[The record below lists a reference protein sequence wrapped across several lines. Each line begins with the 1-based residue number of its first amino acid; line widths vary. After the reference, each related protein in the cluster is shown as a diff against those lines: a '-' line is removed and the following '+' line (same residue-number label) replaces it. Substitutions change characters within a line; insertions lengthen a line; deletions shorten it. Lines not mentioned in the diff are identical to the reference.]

1 MLTPFY
7 LLRAPERVIGLYSEL
22 EEYIIH
28 DIARR
33 LAKTGKLTGAAAY
46 QAARAKEL
54 GTAKADIAKEV
65 AYTLNASEKYI
76 SQTLYAATMESL
88 EADDTLYKKAGK
100 NPTSPRQ
107 SRYIQNY
114 VKAISRQT
122 QEEMKN
128 FTRSMGFQTTTGFK
142 KIAQYYQH
150 ALDFAHL
157 KITTGATDYNTAIR
171 QAVKEISDSG
181 LRFVDYK
188 SGWVNHADVAVR
200 RAVLTG
206 IQQTAGHLAEMR
218 ADEMGISTMEIT
230 AHAGARPSHAVWQG
244 QIVDRSGQDPRFL
257 TLDDIGYGAGDGFK
271 GWNCRHDWAPF
282 IPGISVPSYT
292 QEQLKNI
299 DPPPV
304 EYNGKT
310 YTYYE
315 ATQRQ
320 RQIETAMR
328 KTKRELI
335 AYDGAGDKDMFTA
348 KSILLRRQREEYAAF
363 SKAANIRPKMER
375 TGVLGYGHSTSGK
388 AVWAERK
395 YVQNSVNRGIIN
407 YTKPLRVG
415 NVNYTV
421 PIDKKE
427 LEKHLKACARQG
439 IIIQQGLE
447 TDRYLRKR
455 NAEGITLNEDTS
467 LLMRRPTRSSVFEE
481 TIHRAQYRKGKMD
494 GSTEKWLICEIE
506 AQKKLIKYQKAYKIS
521 DAETAQTKYALKQYR
536 AMLEEYYK
544 GSR

>member
-7 LLRAPERVIGLYSEL
+7 LLNAPERVVGLYSEL
-22 EEYIIH
+22 EEFIIH

-33 LAKTGKLTGAAAY
+33 LAKTGKLTSTAAY

-54 GTAKADIAKEV
+54 GTAKVDIAKEV
-65 AYTLNASEKYI
+65 AYTLDASEKYI
-76 SQTLYAATMESL
+76 SQTLYDATMDSL

-100 NPTSPRQ
+100 SPTPPQQ

-114 VKAISRQT
+114 VKAMSRQT
-122 QEEMKN
+122 QGEMKN
-128 FTRSMGFQTTTGFK
+128 FTRSMGFQTATGFK

-188 SGWVNHADVAVR
+188 SGWVNRADVAVR

-218 ADEMGISTMEIT
+218 ADEMGVSTMEIT

-244 QIVDRSGQDPRFL
+244 QVVDRSGQDSRFL
-257 TLDDIGYGAGDGFK
+257 TLNDIGYGAGDGFK

-292 QEQLKNI
+292 PEQLKNI

-320 RQIETAMR
+320 RQIETAIR
-328 KTKRELI
+328 KTKREII

-348 KSILLRRQREEYAAF
+348 KSVLIRRQREEYAAF
-363 SKAANIRPKMER
+363 SKAAGLRVKPER
-375 TGVLGYGHSTSGK
+375 AGVLGYGHSKSMK

-395 YVQNSVNRGIIN
+395 EVSKYEKIRYNKDGTIVVTDDWTGKGKVSVPREYKPNAVVDTKTVYKDGSEQIDRSIYGADAMLKKQIHSGPHNRPKAHPYGQQGEHGHD
-407 YTKPLRVG
+407 YEWADDGSKRSRTARELTDRE
-415 NVNYTV
+415 
-421 PIDKKE
+421 KKE
-427 LEKHLKACARQG
+427 HK
-439 IIIQQGLE
+439 
-447 TDRYLRKR
+447 D
-455 NAEGITLNEDTS
+455 
-467 LLMRRPTRSSVFEE
+467 LL
-481 TIHRAQYRKGKMD
+481 
-494 GSTEKWLICEIE
+494 
-506 AQKKLIKYQKAYKIS
+506 
-521 DAETAQTKYALKQYR
+521 
-536 AMLEEYYK
+536 
-544 GSR
+544 